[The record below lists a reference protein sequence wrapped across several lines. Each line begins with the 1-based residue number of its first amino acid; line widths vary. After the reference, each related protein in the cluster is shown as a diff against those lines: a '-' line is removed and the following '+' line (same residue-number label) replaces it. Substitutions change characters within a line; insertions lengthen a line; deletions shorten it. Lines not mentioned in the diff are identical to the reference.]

1 MKSDYQQSIKECE
14 NDIIRKKRI
23 LLFLSPFVIIEGY
36 IFYIYYLKEGFT
48 LTTFACLFLSLGMLL
63 VTVTNF
69 ILIYNNRKMIKAY
82 EKLLA
87 LEDD

>member
-14 NDIIRKKRI
+14 NDIKRNKRI

-48 LTTFACLFLSLGMLL
+48 ITTFACLFLFLGMLI
-63 VTVTNF
+63 VAVTNF
-69 ILIYNNRKMIKAY
+69 FLISNNRKMIKSY
-82 EKLLA
+82 KKLLA
-87 LEDD
+87 LEDE